1 MGNFLNIFSTGR
13 IDCDPKDAMWCHGDR
28 CNWQG
33 QACLADTP
41 GNETGKTRCCED
53 GYWVTSSLCEKK

>member
-33 QACLADTP
+33 QACPADKP
-41 GNETGKTRCCED
+41 GNETGKTRCCD
-53 GYWVTSSLCEKK
+53 KGYWVESSLCEKN